1 MENMNAQQILL
12 NKVAEH
18 VSNKFGLD
26 EAYRITN
33 FKAKDTSITMDSVN
47 YEVTIKCKGQA
58 SDDIH
63 REVFDIEKKLRKEI
77 KEAEEIAE

>member
-1 MENMNAQQILL
+1 MENMNVQQILL

-18 VSNKFGLD
+18 VSNEFGLD

-58 SDDIH
+58 SEDIH
-63 REVFDIEKKLRKEI
+63 QAVYKIERELRKENE
-77 KEAEEIAE
+77 EAEEIAE

>member
-1 MENMNAQQILL
+1 MENMNVQQLLL

-18 VSNKFGLD
+18 VSNEFGLD

-47 YEVTIKCKGQA
+47 YEVTIKCKGEA
-58 SDDIH
+58 SEKIH
-63 REVFDIEKKLRKEI
+63 QEVYEVEKQLRKE
-77 KEAEEIAE
+77 KEQAEEIAE

>member
-1 MENMNAQQILL
+1 MENMNVQQLLL

-18 VSNKFGLD
+18 VSNEFGLD

-58 SDDIH
+58 SEDIH
-63 REVFDIEKKLRKEI
+63 QAVYEIERELRKENE
-77 KEAEEIAE
+77 EAEEIVE